1 MKKLISRIFVKK
13 LQEYNYNFHTV
24 CAVRNSHYEY
34 TYILLVGITAPGGS
48 IGNMYGLMLA
58 RHELYPEVKKSGLC
72 AIKEPL
78 VIFTSEDSHYSV
90 GELDLPFT

>member
-1 MKKLISRIFVKK
+1 
-13 LQEYNYNFHTV
+13 
-24 CAVRNSHYEY
+24 
-34 TYILLVGITAPGGS
+34 
-48 IGNMYGLMLA
+48 MYGLMLA

-78 VIFTSEDSHYSV
+78 IIFTSEDSHYSV

>member
-1 MKKLISRIFVKK
+1 MVSTLKYTLPIF
-13 LQEYNYNFHTV
+13 
-24 CAVRNSHYEY
+24 
-34 TYILLVGITAPGGS
+34 LVGITAPGGS

-90 GELDLPFT
+90 GELDLLFTWNESKEHVPCYAKEQVQKSIS

>member
-1 MKKLISRIFVKK
+1 M
-13 LQEYNYNFHTV
+13 NYSTFCNSTKYYVH
-24 CAVRNSHYEY
+24 CACIRVDGSHYF
-34 TYILLVGITAPGGS
+34 TRMHILLVGITAPGGS

-90 GELDLPFT
+90 GELDLLFT

>member
-1 MKKLISRIFVKK
+1 MVSTLKYTLPIF
-13 LQEYNYNFHTV
+13 
-24 CAVRNSHYEY
+24 
-34 TYILLVGITAPGGS
+34 LVGITAPGGS

-90 GELDLPFT
+90 GELDLLFTWNESKEHILPSYAKEQVQKSIS